1 MKKNLLHSA
10 MALFAVLFAACGQE
24 EIVSDNGQSV
34 KGDIRISVQAPVA
47 PATRAGVTV
56 PEGYTMQCIMQLL
69 DKDNATVGEQQTQ
82 SVDASTG
89 TASFT
94 IAAASLD
101 EATQALFWAE
111 YVPASGEKV
120 YDTADLKAIGYKT
133 TEFDM
138 SNAALM
144 AACDAFCGK
153 QTALADGASV
163 TLTRPFAKVSVTPSN
178 PDAVSGTGITVSYTA
193 PSGFSVLD
201 GTTSGAGTNVTYTD
215 SSFAPAANEAWFS
228 NFIFAPET
236 ATNFEQPI
244 TMTVGNTAITI
255 PAGKLP
261 LDANMEVDATFT
273 IEGTEA
279 KDITVNVQINP
290 EYEKLELAVGSY
302 INAKGEVVAN
312 AENAVAIVYA
322 LAGKT
327 DNSDYGEGKK
337 AKAYAIA
344 LAPVTGR
351 AAINDITA
359 YGLETTADDYS
370 GYTYD
375 AALKEKLGDVT
386 NDDSKLFYAY
396 YSATLPTLTGENL
409 STWYIPSKLQL
420 ADAMNVL
427 NVNVPKALSEI
438 YDKDY
443 YVISS
448 SIDAETNASKIIYG
462 VLYKM
467 STTTVGSPATLD
479 QNASAF
485 AFPALTIFE

>member
-69 DKDNATVGEQQTQ
+69 DENNATVGEQQTQ

-111 YVPASGEKV
+111 YVPTTGTKV
-120 YDTADLKAIGYKT
+120 YNTDDLKAVGYNV

-178 PDAVSGTGITVSYTA
+178 PDEVSGAGITVSYTA

-236 ATNFEQPI
+236 ATNFDQDI

-302 INAKGEVVAN
+302 INSKGQVVAN
-312 AENAVAIVYA
+312 AESAVAIVYA
-322 LAGKT
+322 MAEGKT
-327 DNSDYGEGKK
+327 DTSNYGEGKK

-344 LAPVTGR
+344 LAPVTSR
-351 AAINDITA
+351 TAINDITA

-370 GYTYD
+370 GFAHD
-375 AALKEKLGDVT
+375 AALREKLGDVT
-386 NDDSKLFYAY
+386 NDESKLFYAY
-396 YSATLPTLTGENL
+396 YSATPPTLTGENL

-420 ADAMNVL
+420 ADAMDAL
-427 NVNVPKALSEI
+427 NKKDLLSGLHTTDFYI
-438 YDKDY
+438 
-443 YVISS
+443 ISS
-448 SIDAETNASKIIYG
+448 SIDTANASKIIYG
-462 VLYKM
+462 VIYKLA
-467 STTTVGSPATLD
+467 SQTVGTADSLADTT
-479 QNASAF
+479 SAF